1 MRDFYKIRRRRD
13 MPHTHEHMSKILAD
27 AVAGG
32 NVETV
37 MGLLTDDIQFHRHG
51 RSPMTRAHCESWGF
65 R

>member
-1 MRDFYKIRRRRD
+1 